1 MIGDGTKFVEHV
13 KKVYANE
20 RVKGNKEKLDENPQQ
35 VSARTQENIAKIQEE
50 MRKKKGMTLKEQI
63 DKQL

>member
-13 KKVYANE
+13 KRTYSD
-20 RVKGNKEKLDENPQQ
+20 KLEENSQQ